1 MAVSTDSSRTM
12 PDWVKYGVFWHV
24 YPLGFCGA
32 DIRPAGPRQ
41 FHGRGLDAMIPW
53 LEYVRDLGAS
63 GLLLGPVFESATHGY
78 DTLDHMHIDVR
89 LGGDAAFDQL
99 IAACRDM
106 GLQVVLDGVFNHVSR
121 DHPAVRAALDETAGR
136 LNPADNPWHGLVRA
150 HVGDNDEPAL
160 DVFEG
165 HGDLVALDHS
175 ADETVDYVVHV
186 MSHWLDRGAA
196 GWRLDAAYAVP
207 SPFWA
212 RVLPQVKAAHP
223 YSWIFGEVIHG
234 DYPRIIE
241 ESTMDSIT
249 QYELW
254 KSIQHALE
262 TENFFELDWNLKRHN
277 AFLDSFVPQTFIG
290 NHDVTRIASQIGP
303 AKAALALAVLM
314 TVGGV
319 PSIYYGDEQGYVG
332 VKQERFGGDDD
343 VRPKFPDSPAELSTL
358 GADIPAA
365 SGADRAAP
373 SQPMADGC
381 AYRGREAGKQ
391 ALRLSFD
398 ECRRPAFPDR
408 GPQHRAIPHFHHP
421 QRRRQYSVSMVS
433 CLIRGSSPFTAEC
446 LGSAGR
452 AGTRTTG
459 RPIRG
464 RVCGVVRNAVRIG

>member
-1 MAVSTDSSRTM
+1 M
-12 PDWVKYGVFWHV
+12 
-24 YPLGFCGA
+24 
-32 DIRPAGPRQ
+32 
-41 FHGRGLDAMIPW
+41 
-53 LEYVRDLGAS
+53 
-63 GLLLGPVFESATHGY
+63 
-78 DTLDHMHIDVR
+78 
-89 LGGDAAFDQL
+89 
-99 IAACRDM
+99 
-106 GLQVVLDGVFNHVSR
+106 
-121 DHPAVRAALDETAGR
+121 
-136 LNPADNPWHGLVRA
+136 NPADNPWHGLVRA

-212 RVLPQVKAAHP
+212 RVLPQVKATHP

-358 GADIPAA
+358 GEPTYRLHQALIALRRRNPWLMDARTEAVKLENKHFVYRSTSADAQHSLTVDFNIEQSPTFTI
-365 SGADRAAP
+365 RN
-373 SQPMADGC
+373 ADGST
-381 AYRGREAGKQ
+381 AYQ
-391 ALRLSFD
+391 W
-398 ECRRPAFPDR
+398 
-408 GPQHRAIPHFHHP
+408 
-421 QRRRQYSVSMVS
+421 
-433 CLIRGSSPFTAEC
+433 
-446 LGSAGR
+446 
-452 AGTRTTG
+452 
-459 RPIRG
+459 
-464 RVCGVVRNAVRIG
+464 

>member
-1 MAVSTDSSRTM
+1 MVVSTDSSRTM

-343 VRPKFPDSPAELSTL
+343 IRPKFPDSPSNLSTL
-358 GADIPAA
+358 GEPIYRLHQALIALRRRNPWLIDARTEALELENKHFVYRSVSADAQHSLTVDLNIEQSPTFTIHN
-365 SGADRAAP
+365 
-373 SQPMADGC
+373 ADGSV
-381 AYRGREAGKQ
+381 AY
-391 ALRLSFD
+391 
-398 ECRRPAFPDR
+398 
-408 GPQHRAIPHFHHP
+408 
-421 QRRRQYSVSMVS
+421 QY
-433 CLIRGSSPFTAEC
+433 
-446 LGSAGR
+446 
-452 AGTRTTG
+452 
-459 RPIRG
+459 
-464 RVCGVVRNAVRIG
+464 

>member
-1 MAVSTDSSRTM
+1 M
-12 PDWVKYGVFWHV
+12 
-24 YPLGFCGA
+24 
-32 DIRPAGPRQ
+32 
-41 FHGRGLDAMIPW
+41 
-53 LEYVRDLGAS
+53 
-63 GLLLGPVFESATHGY
+63 
-78 DTLDHMHIDVR
+78 
-89 LGGDAAFDQL
+89 
-99 IAACRDM
+99 
-106 GLQVVLDGVFNHVSR
+106 
-121 DHPAVRAALDETAGR
+121 
-136 LNPADNPWHGLVRA
+136 
-150 HVGDNDEPAL
+150 
-160 DVFEG
+160 
-165 HGDLVALDHS
+165 ALDHS

-254 KSIQHALE
+254 KSTQHALE

-332 VKQERFGGDDD
+332 VKQERSAAMTTY
-343 VRPKFPDSPAELSTL
+343 VRSSPAPLPNCPRWESRHT
-358 GADIPAA
+358 
-365 SGADRAAP
+365 
-373 SQPMADGC
+373 GC
-381 AYRGREAGKQ
+381 I
-391 ALRLSFD
+391 
-398 ECRRPAFPDR
+398 RR
-408 GPQHRAIPHFHHP
+408 
-421 QRRRQYSVSMVS
+421 
-433 CLIRGSSPFTAEC
+433 
-446 LGSAGR
+446 
-452 AGTRTTG
+452 
-459 RPIRG
+459 
-464 RVCGVVRNAVRIG
+464 

>member
-1 MAVSTDSSRTM
+1 MVVSTDSSRTM

-32 DIRPAGPRQ
+32 DIRPAGPRL
-41 FHGRGLDAMIPW
+41 FHGRGLDAIIPW

-89 LGGDAAFDQL
+89 LGGDATFDQL
-99 IAACRDM
+99 VAACRDM
-106 GLQVVLDGVFNHVSR
+106 GLQVMLDGVFNHVSR
-121 DHPAVRAALDETAGR
+121 NHPAVQAALDETAGR
-136 LNPADNPWHGLVRA
+136 LNPADN
-150 HVGDNDEPAL
+150 
-160 DVFEG
+160 
-165 HGDLVALDHS
+165 
-175 ADETVDYVVHV
+175 
-186 MSHWLDRGAA
+186 
-196 GWRLDAAYAVP
+196 LDAAYAVP

-343 VRPKFPDSPAELSTL
+343 VRPKFPDFPAELSTL
-358 GADIPAA
+358 GETTYRLHQALIALRRRNPWLLDARTEAVKLENKHFVYRSTSADAQHSLTVDLNIEQSPTFTI
-365 SGADRAAP
+365 RN
-373 SQPMADGC
+373 ADGST
-381 AYRGREAGKQ
+381 AY
-391 ALRLSFD
+391 
-398 ECRRPAFPDR
+398 
-408 GPQHRAIPHFHHP
+408 
-421 QRRRQYSVSMVS
+421 QY
-433 CLIRGSSPFTAEC
+433 
-446 LGSAGR
+446 
-452 AGTRTTG
+452 
-459 RPIRG
+459 
-464 RVCGVVRNAVRIG
+464 

>member
-1 MAVSTDSSRTM
+1 MVVSTDSSRTM

-41 FHGRGLDAMIPW
+41 FHGRGLDAIIPW

-99 IAACRDM
+99 VAACRDM
-106 GLQVVLDGVFNHVSR
+106 GLQVMLDGVFNHVSR
-121 DHPAVRAALDETAGR
+121 NHPAVQAALDETAGR

-150 HVGDNDEPAL
+150 HVGDNGEPAL

-175 ADETVDYVVHV
+175 ADETVDYVAHV
-186 MSHWLDRGAA
+186 MSHWLDR
-196 GWRLDAAYAVP
+196 
-207 SPFWA
+207 
-212 RVLPQVKAAHP
+212 
-223 YSWIFGEVIHG
+223 G

-358 GADIPAA
+358 GEPTYRLHQALIALRRRNPWLLDARTEAVKLENKHFVYRSTSADAQHSLTVDLNIEQSPTFTI
-365 SGADRAAP
+365 RN
-373 SQPMADGC
+373 ADGST
-381 AYRGREAGKQ
+381 AY
-391 ALRLSFD
+391 
-398 ECRRPAFPDR
+398 
-408 GPQHRAIPHFHHP
+408 
-421 QRRRQYSVSMVS
+421 QY
-433 CLIRGSSPFTAEC
+433 
-446 LGSAGR
+446 
-452 AGTRTTG
+452 
-459 RPIRG
+459 
-464 RVCGVVRNAVRIG
+464 

>member
-1 MAVSTDSSRTM
+1 M
-12 PDWVKYGVFWHV
+12 
-24 YPLGFCGA
+24 
-32 DIRPAGPRQ
+32 
-41 FHGRGLDAMIPW
+41 
-53 LEYVRDLGAS
+53 
-63 GLLLGPVFESATHGY
+63 
-78 DTLDHMHIDVR
+78 
-89 LGGDAAFDQL
+89 
-99 IAACRDM
+99 
-106 GLQVVLDGVFNHVSR
+106 LDGVFNHVSR
-121 DHPAVRAALDETAGR
+121 NHPAVQAALDETAGR

-150 HVGDNDEPAL
+150 HVGDNGEPAL

-196 GWRLDAAYAVP
+196 GWRLDAEYAVP

-319 PSIYYGDEQGYVG
+319 PSIYYGDEQGYVASSRS
-332 VKQERFGGDDD
+332 VSAAMTTY
-343 VRPKFPDSPAELSTL
+343 VRSSPAPLPNCPRWESRHT
-358 GADIPAA
+358 
-365 SGADRAAP
+365 
-373 SQPMADGC
+373 GC
-381 AYRGREAGKQ
+381 I
-391 ALRLSFD
+391 
-398 ECRRPAFPDR
+398 RR
-408 GPQHRAIPHFHHP
+408 
-421 QRRRQYSVSMVS
+421 
-433 CLIRGSSPFTAEC
+433 
-446 LGSAGR
+446 
-452 AGTRTTG
+452 
-459 RPIRG
+459 
-464 RVCGVVRNAVRIG
+464 

>member
-1 MAVSTDSSRTM
+1 M
-12 PDWVKYGVFWHV
+12 
-24 YPLGFCGA
+24 
-32 DIRPAGPRQ
+32 
-41 FHGRGLDAMIPW
+41 
-53 LEYVRDLGAS
+53 
-63 GLLLGPVFESATHGY
+63 
-78 DTLDHMHIDVR
+78 
-89 LGGDAAFDQL
+89 
-99 IAACRDM
+99 
-106 GLQVVLDGVFNHVSR
+106 
-121 DHPAVRAALDETAGR
+121 
-136 LNPADNPWHGLVRA
+136 
-150 HVGDNDEPAL
+150 
-160 DVFEG
+160 FEG

-175 ADETVDYVVHV
+175 ADETVDYVAHV

-358 GADIPAA
+358 GEPTYRLHQALIALRRRNPWLLDARTEAVKLENKHFVYRSTSADAQHSLTVDLNIEQSPTFTI
-365 SGADRAAP
+365 RN
-373 SQPMADGC
+373 ADGST
-381 AYRGREAGKQ
+381 AYQ
-391 ALRLSFD
+391 W
-398 ECRRPAFPDR
+398 
-408 GPQHRAIPHFHHP
+408 
-421 QRRRQYSVSMVS
+421 
-433 CLIRGSSPFTAEC
+433 
-446 LGSAGR
+446 
-452 AGTRTTG
+452 
-459 RPIRG
+459 
-464 RVCGVVRNAVRIG
+464 